1 MHREVDCIHTPIPG
15 AYPRKWPRATRPD
28 VASSAALTCASPPTT

>member
-15 AYPRKWPRATRPD
+15 AYPRKWPRATHPD
-28 VASSAALTCASPPTT
+28 VASSAVLTCPPTT